1 MKLWSALASWRLLLV
16 SAAIV
21 SAVLALGLL
30 PLHLGLDLRGGTQV
44 VLSALD
50 TPEVDVDDDVMGAS
64 LEALRRRV
72 DALGVSEPT
81 LQRTGDRRIIVEL
94 PGVDDPTDAIE
105 TIGRTGSLNFHA
117 VTGFAATDT
126 EIGERADG
134 SWVLPDETG
143 TVLTLAPAALEGS
156 DVSGASVTLTPTAPQ
171 QWAVDVEF
179 RDGSAWAALT
189 GAAACETP
197 GEPTRRIAIV
207 LDGEVITS
215 PSVGA
220 GVACGRGIE
229 GGSTQITG
237 GPFDED
243 EARELALL
251 IRSGA
256 LPVPLEIISQTTVG
270 PTLGDAAIQ
279 ASITATIIG
288 CAITIAFLLAYY
300 RFLGA
305 VASVSLATYALLSL
319 GALKL
324 IGAVLTLPGIAGFVL
339 AIGMAVDGNVL
350 VFERLKDEVAAGR
363 TIRNAS
369 TTAFRRAFSAILDSN
384 VTTLVAGVLLYFFA
398 SGGVRGFGVT
408 LSIGVVVSMFTSL
421 VVTRALID
429 IRLALP
435 GDPSPRWWGVNTG
448 SRVRTWALAH
458 GPTITARRAMWL
470 GISAAALAV
479 AVAGIAV
486 KGLEFGLEFTGGR
499 LIEYT
504 ADSPIDADQARSN
517 LADAGYP
524 RAIVQETDGG
534 VSVRLSN
541 LPTNTPDDVQ
551 AAIADAR
558 QDNATGDASVV
569 RDEFV
574 GPTIGDELR
583 DKAIIA
589 VCLALTAQLVY
600 LAFRF
605 RWTYGAAAV
614 IAVFHDAILVI
625 GAFAW
630 LGKEID
636 GVFIAALLTVVGYS
650 INDTVVVF
658 DRIRERQATKGSES
672 FLRSANT
679 AALETLPRTIITGL
693 STMLI
698 LIALWALGG
707 DTLTDF
713 ALALIIGILAGTY
726 SSVLTAT
733 PLLTLLQGRPSDR
746 PHATSTRHRHASR
759 HRPTPHRPPSGVTRN
774 RNKRS
779 HRQ

>member
-1 MKLWSALASWRLLLV
+1 MKFWSALASWRSLLV
-16 SAAIV
+16 AIAVVAAI
-21 SAVLALGLL
+21 LAICLL

-44 VLSALD
+44 VLSASD
-50 TPEVDVDDDVMGAS
+50 TPDVDVDDDVMDSS

-72 DALGVSEPT
+72 DALGVAEPA

-105 TIGRTGSLNFHA
+105 TIGRTGSLTFHA
-117 VTGFAATDT
+117 VNGYAAADA
-126 EIGERADG
+126 EIGQRDDG
-134 SWVLPDETG
+134 SWVLPDDSRTL
-143 TVLTLAPAALEGS
+143 LTLAPAALEGS
-156 DVSGASVTLTPTAPQ
+156 DVGDATVNLTPTAPQ
-171 QWAVDVEF
+171 QWAVDVDF
-179 RDGSAWAALT
+179 RDGSAWARLT
-189 GAAACETP
+189 GSAACASP
-197 GEPTRRIAIV
+197 GDPARRIAIV
-207 LDGEVITS
+207 LDGEMITS
-215 PSVGA
+215 PSVGD
-220 GVACGRGIE
+220 GVACGRGID

-237 GPFDED
+237 GPFDES

-256 LPVPLEIISQTTVG
+256 LPVPLEIVSQTTVG
-270 PTLGDAAIQ
+270 PTLGDTAIR

-288 CAITIAFLLAYY
+288 CAVTIAFLVAYY
-300 RFLGA
+300 RFLGV
-305 VASVSLATYALLSL
+305 VATVSLATYTVLSL

-350 VFERLKDEVAAGR
+350 VFERLKDEVTAGR

-369 TTAFRRAFSAILDSN
+369 TAAFRRAFSAILDSN
-384 VTTLVAGVLLYFFA
+384 VTTLVAGILLYFFA

-408 LSIGVVVSMFTSL
+408 LSIGVAVSMFTSL

-429 IRLALP
+429 IRLALRRE
-435 GDPSPRWWGVNTG
+435 PSPRWWGTAVG
-448 SRVRTWALAH
+448 SSIRTWALAR
-458 GPTITARRAMWL
+458 GPSITARRAMWL
-470 GISAAALAV
+470 GISTAALLLALI
-479 AVAGIAV
+479 GIAV

-499 LIEYT
+499 LIEYSS
-504 ADSPIDADQARSN
+504 DSPIDPDRARSN
-517 LADAGYP
+517 LADIGYP
-524 RAIVQETDGG
+524 RAIVQETDEGI
-534 VSVRLSN
+534 SVRLSD
-541 LPTNTPDDVQ
+541 LPNEQQDEVRAAITNTQQDDTAGEVST
-551 AAIADAR
+551 I
-558 QDNATGDASVV
+558 

-574 GPTIGDELR
+574 GATIGDELR
-583 DKAIIA
+583 EKAIIA
-589 VCLALTAQLVY
+589 ICLALVAQLIY

-605 RWTYGAAAV
+605 KWTYGASAV
-614 IAVFHDAILVI
+614 IAVFHDAILVV
-625 GAFAW
+625 GTFAW

-636 GVFIAALLTVVGYS
+636 GVFVAAMLTVVGYS

-658 DRIRERQATKGSES
+658 DRIRERQATKPSEA

-693 STMLI
+693 ATMFI

-733 PLLTLLQGRPSDR
+733 PLLTLLQPSTIATTTRSRPK
-746 PHATSTRHRHASR
+746 HTSH
-759 HRPTPHRPPSGVTRN
+759 HRPTHHRARHDATRP
-774 RNKRS
+774 RNKRQ
-779 HRQ
+779 HPR